1 MVDIN
6 KNISDLNKFI
16 TETYTSLLTYG
27 NDTLTTENITIVFLI
42 IYTSLVSMYTPR
54 SIINLI
60 NQPVSKILILGL
72 ILYVANGNITL
83 AIFIAIAFIVTISID
98 NSIEVIKVNSR
109 PILDYDQEGFVGNEK
124 DDELDELDEDFEDD
138 NGKPDHNESENFD
151 GGDHEYSQDKSDDDY
166 EMKLSKNPKL
176 NDTFKNLHD
185 AIHKLESFIATKKN

>member
-6 KNISDLNKFI
+6 KQIADLNNFI

-27 NDTLTTENITIVFLI
+27 NNTLTTENITIVFLI

-60 NQPVSKILILGL
+60 NQPISKILILGL
-72 ILYVANGNITL
+72 ILYVANENITL

-98 NSIEVIKVNSR
+98 NSIEVIKVNAR
-109 PILDYDQEGFVGNEK
+109 PILDYDQEGFVGHET
-124 DDELDELDEDFEDD
+124 DDELDEDFDDFEDD
-138 NGKPDHNESENFD
+138 EKPRHNESENFD